1 MRTSH
6 EFDLLSSH
14 QHFQRKKI
22 ATMKKGHSSKSVY
35 VNMQG
40 CVLRLVLA
48 FPGASVISYMVEV
61 ICCLGELEVC
71 VYVARSGR
79 EC

>member
-1 MRTSH
+1 
-6 EFDLLSSH
+6 
-14 QHFQRKKI
+14 
-22 ATMKKGHSSKSVY
+22 MKKGHSSKSVY
-35 VNMQG
+35 VNMRG